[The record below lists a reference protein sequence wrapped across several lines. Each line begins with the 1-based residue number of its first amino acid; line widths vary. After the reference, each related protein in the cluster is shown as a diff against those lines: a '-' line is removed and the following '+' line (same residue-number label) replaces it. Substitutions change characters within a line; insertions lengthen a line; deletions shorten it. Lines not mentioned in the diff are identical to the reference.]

1 MQKIGMLKPVVNC
14 LPNEDRASEVR
25 IEAISKGETAIRLAK
40 DLLEKKCTIR
50 VDRYIKLASTA

>member
-1 MQKIGMLKPVVNC
+1 MLKPVVNC